1 MLLHTEAF
9 THRSFD
15 AQMLLHT
22 HTGLV
27 FVQATVSD
35 YAEGS
40 YKMSLCTK
48 WLWPAGLPQ
57 AIKYRKQSAQHL
69 ATNFVWLLNINSR
82 FFRLNC
88 LVECSCRYLDK
99 GYKTN

>member
-27 FVQATVSD
+27 FVQATVCD

-57 AIKYRKQSAQHL
+57 AIKLCLNRNSPDSIFL
-69 ATNFVWLLNINSR
+69 EATMS
-82 FFRLNC
+82 C
-88 LVECSCRYLDK
+88 LES
-99 GYKTN
+99 

>member
-27 FVQATVSD
+27 FVQATVCD

-57 AIKYRKQSAQHL
+57 AIKY
-69 ATNFVWLLNINSR
+69 LLMGQNHGTLSI
-82 FFRLNC
+82 
-88 LVECSCRYLDK
+88 K
-99 GYKTN
+99 